1 MKKRIP
7 LLLLLSLASLLLL
20 SGCVNLVQEV
30 TVHEDGSGSMRVALG
45 IEESTYEYAHEL
57 IPEGYELTNILS
69 SLSLDDY
76 ATGTTADHY
85 TEGGSVWDSVV
96 VDFSDMMAVFGD
108 QRSFGPIAL
117 RITETDGEYSFTEEI
132 DVANSNL
139 AIPGIHLMDLTGA
152 GVTVRLNTPQIIRT
166 TGIQDAAG
174 VSSWDVS
181 VLDLIEEGNMI
192 TLSADYVL
200 EPYVGTFIPWE
211 KYFPYAVAGFL
222 GVGVLAI
229 LVIVIVNTTDIG
241 KRDKKKLNIH

>member
-1 MKKRIP
+1 
-7 LLLLLSLASLLLL
+7 
-20 SGCVNLVQEV
+20 
-30 TVHEDGSGSMRVALG
+30 
-45 IEESTYEYAHEL
+45 
-57 IPEGYELTNILS
+57 
-69 SLSLDDY
+69 
-76 ATGTTADHY
+76 
-85 TEGGSVWDSVV
+85 
-96 VDFSDMMAVFGD
+96 
-108 QRSFGPIAL
+108 L
-117 RITETDGEYSFTEEI
+117 RITESDGEYSFTEEI

-139 AIPGIHLMDLTGA
+139 AIPGIHLMDLAGA

-192 TLSADYVL
+192 TLSANYVL